1 MRASIQLIPESIQL
15 TCLSCISE
23 RILTVDDGGSKS
35 HEDPPIENGNK
46 HFKKKKKA
54 AELYRNVGNEK
65 NLLIA
70 RQSERK
76 RQRDREE
83 RQRNETALGVW
94 D

>member
-46 HFKKKKKA
+46 HFKKKKK
-54 AELYRNVGNEK
+54 K
-65 NLLIA
+65 KKKKLLNCI
-70 RQSERK
+70 EMLVMK
-76 RQRDREE
+76 R
-83 RQRNETALGVW
+83 TS
-94 D
+94 